1 MCCVDAQRYQRDG
14 HMSIFRHSLIRQSMA
29 WGSRIARMEFAH
41 GQGWRLGVVSRQVH
55 GGGDRG
61 TGIRMSDGNL
71 RKRIQKWT
79 YDRYMGFHSG
89 LIRGLSYHHT
99 NTNAVTV

>member
-1 MCCVDAQRYQRDG
+1 
-14 HMSIFRHSLIRQSMA
+14 MA

-71 RKRIQKWT
+71 LCENVYRNGRMIGIWDFIQA
-79 YDRYMGFHSG
+79 S
-89 LIRGLSYHHT
+89 
-99 NTNAVTV
+99 